1 MLRLWVSKMYCFDLL
16 VGWSN
21 LKTKTTQGTFKKI
34 KRGSRC
40 LSVHHFRFYSVL
52 ALFDFLDVPQ
62 HRQSISSSN
71 TTLGSQPYTST
82 CTNIPIRHID
92 ALSFTCGKATSG
104 IGTFKNR
111 HNGSQPSRTVNSRS
125 FSLDTLARTFAL
137 CFSYCSSSHPGD
149 ASCFSMLS

>member
-1 MLRLWVSKMYCFDLL
+1 MAVSI
-16 VGWSN
+16 
-21 LKTKTTQGTFKKI
+21 LKTKTNQGIPFKKTSWPVP
-34 KRGSRC
+34 GVWA
-40 LSVHHFRFYSVL
+40 VHQFRFYSVL
-52 ALFDFLDVPQ
+52 SPSDFLDFPQ
-62 HRQSISSSN
+62 HRRSISSST

-111 HNGSQPSRTVNSRS
+111 HNGSQPSWTVNSRS
-125 FSLDTLARTFAL
+125 FSFDTLARTFAL

-149 ASCFSMLS
+149 ACCFSMLS